1 MRFKR
6 FLAVFAA
13 CAAAAGSISVQAGA
27 AGRFRLLTEPVSAVD
42 GAIGLE
48 TLDFDLSERCRP
60 LGYVDDEVFGID
72 GLFDITADDL
82 DSWRETGEFI
92 YTQVESDL
100 DFDRNVSYFS
110 DCPEMLYTDA
120 EGNIAERFA
129 VRYDGEGKL
138 DIIKQSED
146 YFFQTLDGWILEY
159 KEAEGEEQSTLTI
172 TATSPD
178 GKTISKE
185 IQYDTR
191 CSYKCAPAGDYL
203 AYIMYATETTDSIYK
218 GDETYWGKYD
228 TCYDVCIDALTKNGE
243 LKRIYSG
250 EKPSGGLGIYSFT
263 ALRCGEDYVAIYEG
277 KTARSSEVA
286 VLFPDTGEQVRFTA
300 DDQRID
306 MSDYQDDS
314 DETIVK
320 DIYWLETIESCH
332 GDNII
337 LSYAPTYSEY
347 GPKDSLYRIGRAE
360 TYDEHYEWA
369 NTDISISDTY
379 KHISTEDGELYLVQ
393 TLDDKWGYMNADGEL
408 LATYDDAGAFMGR
421 YAPVVKDGKAFLI
434 NRDLKRV
441 SEKIDA
447 ESVATLDKGLYRV
460 TINGEWSFMTYAA
473 AQQEQSG
480 EPADTSEP
488 SKPEEPAESSEPEQP
503 GSSPEPAQTEQAPG
517 DNSDD
522 KANPETGA
530 ASGAAV
536 LAAAAVAAGAV
547 LLSRKRR

>member
-27 AGRFRLLTEPVSAVD
+27 AGRFRLLTEPVSAVGD
-42 GAIGLE
+42 GVVEIGICGDSSHRDNLPFLYADGE
-48 TLDFDLSERCRP
+48 SN
-60 LGYVDDEVFGID
+60 GIS
-72 GLFDITADDL
+72 GLFDITAGDL
-82 DSWRETGEFI
+82 DSWRETGEFSF
-92 YTQVESDL
+92 TRVESDL
-100 DFDRNVSYFS
+100 DFDRNVAYYRDQSAMCYL
-110 DCPEMLYTDA
+110 DE
-120 EGNIAERFA
+120 EGNLIERLA
-129 VRYDGEGKL
+129 TKYDGKGKL
-138 DIIKQSED
+138 DIIKRGSSED
-146 YFFQTLDGWILEY
+146 VFYYTYDGWLIERDY
-159 KEAEGEEQSTLTI
+159 IENGDQSTLALTV
-172 TATSPD
+172 TSPD
-178 GKTISKE
+178 GKTFSKD
-185 IQYDTR
+185 IQYDYYR
-191 CSYKCAPAGDYL
+191 DFRVVNNDKYL
-203 AYIMYATETTDSIYK
+203 GYIMYSTGSTELPEGEGY
-218 GDETYWGKYD
+218 DEYIEDGVRNW
-228 TCYDVCIDALTKNGE
+228 DVRIDALTKEGE
-243 LKRIYSG
+243 LENIYSG
-250 EKPSGGLGIYSFT
+250 NVNGFRIISAGDNYFMFRADRI
-263 ALRCGEDYVAIYEG
+263 
-277 KTARSSEVA
+277 ARSSA
-286 VLFPDTGEQVRFTA
+286 YSLFFPDTGEQVRFNE

-320 DIYWLETIESCH
+320 DIYWLETIEGCH

-337 LSYAPTYSEY
+337 LSYAPSYSEY